1 MKAEKIERTVEI
13 PEGVKAEVAGSVVT
27 VTGPK
32 GDVKADFS
40 AENVKVSADSKKL
53 TLSSGRNTKR
63 ERQVIGT
70 FSALFS
76 NMVKGVTEGHK
87 YKMKICSG
95 HFPMTVK
102 VDGREFSV
110 KNFLGEKTP
119 RKVVLPESVSVKV
132 KGNDVELEGP
142 DRQLVGSAVGSIERL
157 TKRPNFDRRIFQDG
171 IILVVEKE

>member
-1 MKAEKIERTVEI
+1 MKSEKIERMIEI
-13 PEGVKAEVAGSVVT
+13 SEGVKAEVAGSIVT

-40 AENVKVSADSKKL
+40 AENVKVSVDSKKL
-53 TLSSGRNTKR
+53 TLSSGRNTKK

-70 FSALFS
+70 FIALFS
-76 NMVKGVTEGHK
+76 NMVKGVTEGHR

-102 VDGREFSV
+102 VEGREFSV
-110 KNFLGEKTP
+110 KNFLGEKTA
-119 RKVVLPESVSVKV
+119 RKVLLPESVTVKV

-142 DRQLVGSAVGSIERL
+142 DRQLVGSAVGSIEQL

-171 IILVVEKE
+171 IMLVIEQE